1 MDNVKST
8 ITDQVDNV
16 KSTITDQVDNVE
28 KSIKNIVSVVTKKV
42 DSIAKKADGVLKTAT
57 RTLSKRARMMFDATE
72 DFGDA
77 LKLEFENL
85 GKAVKIGAED
95 VGQLFKIIIAKL
107 FPYLKKF
114 FGESVG
120 SRAKCAW
127 KKFLDIPHCSKYYI
141 WDAFTSA
148 LYGLFILFPAGIIK
162 HTTNMDALKLVKKI
176 QYGIACADKYIHTF
190 LGFYILRWSDK
201 IRDRCFRCTDLK
213 PMPDFPTKD
222 FKDHADKMK
231 QTYKKEIP
239 KLLKQ
244 PVGKFRES
252 GLKFKS
258 VFDSK
263 AAYTVPEIIDDG
275 IAFYDSVNV
284 SDIQN
289 QIVNAVS

>member
-1 MDNVKST
+1 VNNVKSA

-16 KSTITDQVDNVE
+16 KSAITDQVDTVE
-28 KSIKNIVSVVTKKV
+28 KSIKNVVSVVTKKV

-57 RTLSKRARMMFDATE
+57 RTLSKRAGMMFDATQ

-77 LKLEFENL
+77 LKSEFENL
-85 GKAVKIGAED
+85 GKAVKIGADD
-95 VGQLFKIIIAKL
+95 VGQLFKIIVAKL

-127 KKFLDIPHCSKYYI
+127 QKFIDIPHCSKYYF

-148 LYGLFILFPAGIIK
+148 LYGIFILFPAGIIK
-162 HTTNMDALKLVKKI
+162 FTTKMDALKLVKKI
-176 QYGIACADKYIHTF
+176 QYGITYADKYIHKF

-213 PMPDFPTKD
+213 PMPEFPTKD
-222 FKDHADKMK
+222 FKDHANKMK

-239 KLLKQ
+239 KLLKE
-244 PVGKFRES
+244 PVGKFKES
-252 GLKFKS
+252 GFKFKS
-258 VFDSK
+258 VFNSK
-263 AAYTVPEIIDDG
+263 AAYKAPEIIDDG
-275 IAFYDSVNV
+275 PEFYDPVNV
-284 SDIQN
+284 
-289 QIVNAVS
+289 